1 MAKLGCQRPS
11 GYEEILRP
19 SCRSF
24 VFAPWLVRDANAL
37 NDIVESQLS
46 LQTAKR
52 RGDFERVLVGILLQV
67 PNRIVTAP

>member
-11 GYEEILRP
+11 EHEEILRP

-24 VFAPWLVRDANAL
+24 VFALWPVRDAYAL

-52 RGDFERVLVGILLQV
+52 RGDFERVRLGILLQV